1 MKNSQKKVIC
11 RPCKEENNWEVETP
25 GGKVLP
31 NHFSTK
37 QEAVRV
43 GKKYAMEAGAELEVL
58 NKTQT
63 KSQTQTKTQKQTRKA
78 SKE

>member
-1 MKNSQKKVIC
+1 MKTSKKVTC

-37 QEAVRV
+37 AEAVRV
-43 GKKYAMEAGAELEVL
+43 GNKNAQEAGAELEVL
-58 NKTQT
+58 NKTQKNKNQS
-63 KSQTQTKTQKQTRKA
+63 KS
-78 SKE
+78 SK

>member
-58 NKTQT
+58 T
-63 KSQTQTKTQKQTRKA
+63 KSQVKQQSQTQSQKQTKKA
-78 SKE
+78 SK

>member
-1 MKNSQKKVIC
+1 MKSTQKKVTC
-11 RPCKEENNWEVETP
+11 RPCKEENNWEIETP

-37 QEAVRV
+37 KEAVQV
-43 GKKYAMEAGAELEVL
+43 GRKYAMEAGAEFEVL

-63 KSQTQTKTQKQTRKA
+63 QHKQTKNQKRA
-78 SKE
+78 SSK

>member
-1 MKNSQKKVIC
+1 MKNTQKKVIC

-43 GKKYAMEAGAELEVL
+43 GKKYAMESGAELEIL
-58 NKTQT
+58 SKNQTQSQT
-63 KSQTQTKTQKQTRKA
+63 KKQTKKA
-78 SKE
+78 SK

>member
-1 MKNSQKKVIC
+1 MTPKKGIFMKTSKKVTC

-37 QEAVRV
+37 AEAVRV
-43 GKKYAMEAGAELEVL
+43 GKKYAQEAGAELEVL
-58 NKTQT
+58 NKTQKNKKQT
-63 KSQTQTKTQKQTRKA
+63 KS
-78 SKE
+78 SK

>member
-1 MKNSQKKVIC
+1 MKNTQKKVIC

-43 GKKYAMEAGAELEVL
+43 GKKYAMESGAELEIL
-58 NKTQT
+58 SKNQTQSQT
-63 KSQTQTKTQKQTRKA
+63 KKKTRKA
-78 SKE
+78 SK

>member
-1 MKNSQKKVIC
+1 MKSQKKVTC

-43 GKKYAMEAGAELEVL
+43 GRKYAQEAGAELEVL
-58 NKTQT
+58 NKTQQNNN
-63 KSQTQTKTQKQTRKA
+63 KKQKKA
-78 SKE
+78 SNK

>member
-1 MKNSQKKVIC
+1 MTPKKGIFMKTSKKVTC

-37 QEAVRV
+37 AEAVRV
-43 GKKYAMEAGAELEVL
+43 GRKSAQEAGAELEVL
-58 NKTQT
+58 NKKQTKKQT
-63 KSQTQTKTQKQTRKA
+63 KS
-78 SKE
+78 SK

>member
-1 MKNSQKKVIC
+1 MKNTQKKVTC
-11 RPCKEENNWEVETP
+11 RPCKEENNWEIETP

-37 QEAVRV
+37 AEAVKV

-63 KSQTQTKTQKQTRKA
+63 SKTQKQQKRA
-78 SKE
+78 SSK

>member
-1 MKNSQKKVIC
+1 MKNTQKKVTC
-11 RPCKEENNWEVETP
+11 RPCKEENNWEIETP

-37 QEAVRV
+37 AEAVRV
-43 GKKYAMEAGAELEVL
+43 GKKYAMEAGAELEIL

-63 KSQTQTKTQKQTRKA
+63 QSGSKSQKQSKKA
-78 SKE
+78 SSK

>member
-1 MKNSQKKVIC
+1 MKTSKKVIC

-43 GKKYAMEAGAELEVL
+43 GKKYAQEAGAELEVL
-58 NKTQT
+58 NKTQNT
-63 KSQTQTKTQKQTRKA
+63 NQTKKQSKA
-78 SKE
+78 SK

>member
-1 MKNSQKKVIC
+1 MKTSKKVIC

-43 GKKYAMEAGAELEVL
+43 GKKYAQEAGAELEVL
-58 NKTQT
+58 NKTQNT
-63 KSQTQTKTQKQTRKA
+63 KSTKQTKTNK
-78 SKE
+78 